1 MAATPPPAVQDSGTG
16 RPGMA
21 FREFVAFVAAVMATS
36 ALAVD
41 AMLPGLPVMGQALGV
56 VVDNDRQWI
65 VTVYLLGLGGA
76 QIFYG
81 TLADR
86 FGRRPV
92 LLAALAIYTAA
103 AALSGLAG
111 SMALMLPARAL
122 QGVGAAGARVLAI
135 SIIRD
140 RYAGRQMARVTSL
153 AFIIFLAVPIA
164 APTLGQWIL
173 GYAQWW
179 AIFFVLGGFGAL
191 VLLWTLLRLP
201 ETLHEADRLPIDAAR
216 IAGAFLATVRD
227 RQAVGYTLAFTLIVG
242 SIFGYLNSAQQIFS
256 DVFHAAAFFPT
267 AFGLTALAMVASA
280 LVNARIVGRF
290 GMHRVSH
297 SALLGF
303 VAIAAVH
310 VAFAWTGG
318 DTLPVFMICQSVMF
332 FCLGLIGPNFGALS
346 MEPLGH
352 IAGTA
357 SSVQGFVTTVGG
369 ALVGFAIGQRF
380 DGSARPLTAGF
391 FVFALVALAIVLV
404 TERGRLFRQTH
415 GAAAPPAVA

>member
-1 MAATPPPAVQDSGTG
+1 
-16 RPGMA
+16 
-21 FREFVAFVAAVMATS
+21 
-36 ALAVD
+36 
-41 AMLPGLPVMGQALGV
+41 
-56 VVDNDRQWI
+56 
-65 VTVYLLGLGGA
+65 
-76 QIFYG
+76 
-81 TLADR
+81 
-86 FGRRPV
+86 
-92 LLAALAIYTAA
+92 
-103 AALSGLAG
+103 
-111 SMALMLPARAL
+111 
-122 QGVGAAGARVLAI
+122 
-135 SIIRD
+135 
-140 RYAGRQMARVTSL
+140 MARVTSL

-173 GYAQWW
+173 TFAPWW
-179 AIFFVLGGFGAL
+179 GIFFVLGGFGAL
-191 VLLWTLLRLP
+191 VTAWTVLRLP
-201 ETLHEADRLPIDAAR
+201 ETLHPEDRLPINAAR
-216 IAGAFLATVRD
+216 IFGAFLATLRD

-256 DVFHAAAFFPT
+256 DVFHAADFFPT

-297 SALLGF
+297 TALLGF
-303 VAIAAVH
+303 VGIAGVH
-310 VAFAWTGG
+310 ALLAWRGG
-318 DTLPVFMICQSVMF
+318 DSLVSFMICQGIMF

-369 ALVGFAIGQRF
+369 ALVGLAVGQQF

-391 FVFALVALAIVLV
+391 FLFASLGLAIVLV

-415 GAAAPPAVA
+415 GPAVPPVAA